1 MDSISIGKLF
11 EGPVKHVTSY
21 RTWLFSGGWPRVE
34 DWPAKNVHTDM
45 EFALQCGLP
54 TRGAS
59 AAMLQAYISE
69 LMINIFGED
78 WLVNGSLDLKF
89 IQLVKIDDQITTK
102 ASVVKINAEGLVE
115 LNVWCENQSDEKV
128 CLGLGMGRVVKS
140 ALIQ

>member
-11 EGPVKHVTSY
+11 EGSVKHVTSY

-54 TRGAS
+54 TRCAS

-69 LMINIFGED
+69 LMINTFGED
-78 WLVNGSLDLKF
+78 WLVSGSLDLKF
-89 IQLVKIDDQITTK
+89 IQLVEVDDQIIAK
-102 ASVVKINAEGLVE
+102 ASVVKINGEGLVE
-115 LNVWCENQSDEKV
+115 LDVWCENQSSEKV
-128 CLGLGMGRVVKS
+128 CLGLGTGRVLNSTV
-140 ALIQ
+140 IN

>member
-1 MDSISIGKLF
+1 MEPINIGELF

-21 RTWLFSGGWPRVE
+21 RTWLFSGGWPRIE

-69 LMINIFGED
+69 LMINTFGED
-78 WLVNGSLDLKF
+78 WLVSGSLDLKF
-89 IQLVKIDDQITTK
+89 IQLVKVDDQIIAK
-102 ASVVKINAEGLVE
+102 ASVVKINDEGLVE
-115 LNVWCENQSDEKV
+115 LDVWCENQSSEKV
-128 CLGLGMGRVVKS
+128 CLGLGTGRVLKS
-140 ALIQ
+140 TVIN